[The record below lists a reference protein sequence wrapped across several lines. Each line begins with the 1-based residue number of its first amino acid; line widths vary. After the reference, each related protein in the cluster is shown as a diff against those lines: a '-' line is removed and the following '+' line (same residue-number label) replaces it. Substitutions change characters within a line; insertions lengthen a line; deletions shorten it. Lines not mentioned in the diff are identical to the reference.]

1 MTVVQNSGRQS
12 DNSIGLIA
20 ISKHQGLFRHNPTI
34 NFEPGAGGAA
44 VLPLLGVGATRL
56 QRTPLIEQLTG
67 HTAII
72 SRVNGQIHFA
82 RGFVPN
88 GIIGSLRAVI
98 FGNNVNGQ
106 WQNDIGM
113 IRDPTCIS
121 YEIPVTWEQADGFEQ
136 WFTINCIR
144 LDRYQLR
151 RSDGFDSFNCVIAAV
166 TFLIDY
172 LLRLDEGDY
181 HGYVEQLVNIAGPG
195 QGPLIR
201 SIMGGF

>member
-1 MTVVQNSGRQS
+1 MAVMQDSGKQS

-20 ISKHQGLFRHNPTI
+20 ISKHQGFFRHNPRI
-34 NFEPGAGGAA
+34 NFEPGVGGAA
-44 VLPLLGVGATRL
+44 ILPQLGLGATRL
-56 QRTPLIEQLTG
+56 QRTPLIEQFTG

-72 SRVNGQIHFA
+72 SRVNGQINFA

-98 FGNNVNGQ
+98 FGSNVHGR

-121 YEIPVTWEQADGFEQ
+121 YEIPVTWAQADGFEQ
-136 WFTINCIR
+136 WFTINHIR

-151 RSDGFDSFNCVIAAV
+151 DSNGFDSFNCVIAAV

-172 LLRLDEGDY
+172 LLRLDEVY
-181 HGYVEQLVNIAGPG
+181 YQGYVEQLVSIAGPG